1 MQAGVL
7 TSHTCPQLLAEV
19 LEPPTLAG
27 PSCLLATLVSSSR
40 LGTEAFLGRGALTE
54 WQEEPEVMPART
66 AAPGRSSP
74 QLSTVSSRLWMPL
87 FYQPY
92 PSPRLFRAERTW
104 TITLSC
110 VHIHLCLPGQ
120 HRPPP
125 HLPAFL
131 CTPVPYGCRPDR
143 PSGCGQIT
151 GNNGLLMIIHES
163 QHVWS

>member
-1 MQAGVL
+1 ML

-27 PSCLLATLVSSSR
+27 PSYLLATLESSAR
-40 LGTEAFLGRGALTE
+40 LRTEAFVGRGALSE
-54 WQEEPEVMPART
+54 WQEEPGVMPVRT
-66 AAPGRSSP
+66 AASGRRSSP
-74 QLSTVSSRLWMPL
+74 QLSTVSSRPWLPL
-87 FYQPY
+87 FSQPY
-92 PSPRLFRAERTW
+92 PSPRLFSAERMW

-110 VHIHLCLPGQ
+110 GHIHLCLPGQ
-120 HRPPP
+120 HWPSPY
-125 HLPAFL
+125 LPAFL
-131 CTPVPYGCRPDR
+131 CTPVPYGCRPHR